1 MGGRSAS
8 QGSPPT
14 LADQGARERIARLLD
29 ESQIVEASAGTGKTR
44 ILVDRLIEVV
54 ASGAGELSG
63 CVVVTFTE
71 KAAGE
76 LKLRV
81 REAIEHQRQV
91 ANAARR
97 ARLDAALEQLEEA
110 HISTIHGF
118 CADLL
123 REHPVEAGV
132 DPDFA
137 VHGEELS
144 GLTLFEAVFARWLDG
159 QRRDLSPGLRRV
171 LRRRPRRG
179 TPAGQLLGAARTLVN
194 HRDLPTPWEPLD
206 LDLAAELSGF
216 VDEELLP
223 FAEQAREAVDQGL
236 VRLEQ
241 LLSVLTLAEEIDGG
255 TLADR
260 DPERLEARLWTL
272 RLDRWL
278 YVRRGPAGA
287 RFEERCDA
295 FREALEALREGVG
308 AELAARLQQELW
320 PCLERYEQA
329 KRETGQ
335 LDFLDL
341 LLRTRDLL
349 AQDASIR
356 TSLQRRF
363 SHVFIDEFQ
372 DTDPLQAEILLLL
385 CADDPAET
393 TLERLRPRPGKLFL
407 VGDPKQSIYRFR
419 RADVRL
425 YQSLRERL
433 VAQQAATDLSLTTS
447 FRAVPE
453 LQRAINAAF
462 APLLDGA
469 SGEQARYAALA
480 PFREDRGGQPAL
492 VALPVP
498 RPFGG
503 GRTPRVTKKAVRT
516 SEPDGVAAWIAW
528 LLEESGYRV
537 STRRQPEADLPVA
550 PHHICLLFRQL
561 RGTWEGDLTRPYV
574 EAMERRGIPHVVV
587 GGRSFFAREEVEAAI
602 AALRV
607 IEWPGDELSVYA
619 ALRGPLF
626 GFDDETLL
634 HYRRA
639 GGRFHARAP
648 GDLDLEAVG
657 LSGDSDDAEERALAA
672 RLLQVRA
679 SLGKLLGKLHAGRNH
694 RPLAVTVSR
703 LLSQTRCLGGFALRP
718 NGEQAVASLLRLQ
731 ELARRFQRS
740 DALSFRGFVG
750 YLESQL
756 EADLADAD
764 MPLVEEGAGGVRIMS
779 VHRAKGLEFPVVIL
793 ADAACSPQTRATQ
806 LADRA
811 KGLFAAPLCGCVPRE
826 LAERQEEEDAREQ
839 AEEQRLLYVA
849 ATRARDLLVVPT
861 LPDAA
866 ETTFESSWLAPL
878 TPVLAAK
885 DAPTPASGASPTASA
900 IAAGVTPGWHTPR
913 VGDHRVYW
921 ADLSTLSLS
930 PPTPRPLKDWDLI
943 KAEGSRFDESVE
955 RYERWRAAWRARVE
969 AGSRLGWQ
977 AQAATEVAHH
987 GGLFSPALLR
997 DAREVSQ
1004 QRVAALGAA
1013 MLRRGEAAR
1022 NFGTLVHTVLEL
1034 VDPASAERDP
1044 EHLDAVAR
1052 LCVRLCPPVDEGAEA
1067 EAAARARGAL
1077 RHPLMVRAA
1086 CAERV
1091 FREVPLALRVDPQGE
1106 PPLIIEGIVDL
1117 VFRELIEDGGA
1128 GGDEPK
1134 EAKGRWVVVD
1144 YKSDVE
1150 PTPEHLAAYR
1160 RQVAFYV
1167 QALREISGEDA
1178 EGHLLFV

>member
-1 MGGRSAS
+1 MATER
-8 QGSPPT
+8 PPRI
-14 LADQGARERIARLLD
+14 ADQAVRERVARLLD

-81 REAIEHQRQV
+81 REAIEHGRQ
-91 ANAARR
+91 AASDERR
-97 ARLDAALEQLEEA
+97 GRLDAALEQLEEA

-144 GLTLFEAVFARWLDG
+144 GLTLFEAVFARWLDD
-159 QRRDLSPGLRRV
+159 QRRALPPGLRRV

-179 TPAGQLLGAARTLVN
+179 TAAGQLLGAARTLVE
-194 HRDLPTPWEPLD
+194 HRDLPARWELIE
-206 LDLAAELSGF
+206 LDLAAELSRF
-216 VDEELLP
+216 VDEQLLP
-223 FAEQAREAVDQGL
+223 FAEAAREAVDRGL
-236 VRLEQ
+236 LRLEK

-255 TLADR
+255 VLADR
-260 DPERLEARLWTL
+260 DPERLEARLWAL

-287 RFEERCDA
+287 AFEQRVDA
-295 FREALEALREGVG
+295 FRAAHDELRERIG
-308 AELAARLQQELW
+308 AELAARLQHELC
-320 PCLERYEQA
+320 PCLERYERG

-341 LLRTRDLL
+341 LLRTRELL
-349 AQDASIR
+349 ARDAGVR
-356 TSLQRRF
+356 ATLQRRF

-393 TLERLRPRPGKLFL
+393 SLERLSPRPGKLFL

-425 YQSLRERL
+425 YHGLRARL
-433 VAQQAATDLSLTTS
+433 LAQGAATELSLTTS

-462 APLLDGA
+462 APLLDGQG
-469 SGEQARYAALA
+469 GEQARYAPLL
-480 PFREDRGGQPAL
+480 PFREDRPEQPAL

-498 RPFGG
+498 KPFGR
-503 GRTPRVTKKAVRT
+503 GRTPRVTKKAVRA
-516 SEPDGVAAWIAW
+516 SEPDAVAAWIDW
-528 LLEESGYRV
+528 LLRQSDYRV
-537 STRRQPEADLPVA
+537 STRRQPEADLPLA

-561 RGTWEGDLTRPYV
+561 RGVWEGDLTRPYV
-574 EAMERRGIPHVVV
+574 EALERRGVPHVVV

-607 IEWPGDELSVYA
+607 IEWPGDELSVFA

-648 GDLDLEAVG
+648 GELDLSAVG
-657 LSGDSDDAEERALAA
+657 LERLDQGEKEADQGAEGLAGARALAA
-672 RLLQVRA
+672 RVVQVREA
-679 SLGKLLGKLHAGRNH
+679 LEQVLGKLHAGRNH
-694 RPLAVTVSR
+694 RPLAETVSR
-703 LLSQTRCLGGFALRP
+703 LLGQTRCLGGFALRP

-740 DALSFRGFVG
+740 DALSFRGFVD

-793 ADAACSPQTRATQ
+793 ADAACSPSTRATQ
-806 LADRA
+806 LADRKA
-811 KGLFAAPLCGCVPRE
+811 GLFAAPLCGCVPRE
-826 LAERQEEEDAREQ
+826 LSERQEHEDEREQ
-839 AEEQRLLYVA
+839 AEERRLLYVA
-849 ATRARDLLVVPT
+849 ATRARDMLVIPT
-861 LPDAA
+861 LPEDAEA
-866 ETTFESSWLAPL
+866 TFDESWLSPL
-878 TPVLAAK
+878 TPVLAAR
-885 DAPTPASGASPTASA
+885 DESTPSSGSTPTASA
-900 IAAGVTPGWHTPR
+900 IAAGVTAGWHTPR

-921 ADLSTLSLS
+921 ADLSTLSLA
-930 PPTPRPLKDWDLI
+930 PPAPRPLKDWDLI
-943 KAEGSRFDESVE
+943 KAEGARYARSLE
-955 RYERWRAAWRARVE
+955 RYGSWREARQARIE

-987 GGLFSPALLR
+987 GGLFSPQLLR

-1004 QRVAALGAA
+1004 QRVAAPGATA
-1013 MLRRGEAAR
+1013 LRRGEDAR
-1022 NFGTLVHTVLEL
+1022 NFGTLVHGVLEL
-1034 VDPASAERDP
+1034 VDPALASDRTHVE
-1044 EHLDAVAR
+1044 AVAR
-1052 LCVRLCPPVDEGAEA
+1052 LCSRLGPPVDGHAAA
-1067 EAAARARGAL
+1067 EAAQRAGAAL
-1077 RHPLMVRAA
+1077 SHPLMLRAA
-1086 CAERV
+1086 SAEQV
-1091 FREVPLALRVDPQGE
+1091 FREVPLSLRVDPPGE
-1106 PPLIIEGIVDL
+1106 PPLLIEGIVDL
-1117 VFRELIEDGGA
+1117 VFREVYDSGEG
-1128 GGDEPK
+1128 PR
-1134 EAKGRWVVVD
+1134 GRWVVVD

-1150 PTPEHLAAYR
+1150 PSAEHIAAYR

-1167 QALREISGEDA
+1167 QALREISGEEA